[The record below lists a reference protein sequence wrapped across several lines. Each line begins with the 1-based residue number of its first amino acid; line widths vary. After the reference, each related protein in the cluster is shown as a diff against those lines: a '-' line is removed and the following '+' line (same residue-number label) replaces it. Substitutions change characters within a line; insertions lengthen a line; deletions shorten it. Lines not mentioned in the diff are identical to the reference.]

1 MASIRFSNDPETPS
15 IVNIGGHPVA
25 RVTMVMDEE
34 TKNALI
40 NLVNE
45 RRRILRKRVPSHLP
59 VVEPVDNVEEAL
71 LDAMVGI
78 REAGGAKWVR
88 RNFGKQ

>member
-1 MASIRFSNDPETPS
+1 MASITFSKDPDTPS
-15 IVNIGGHPVA
+15 IIDVGGEPAA
-25 RVTMVMDEE
+25 RVTVVMDEA
-34 TKNALI
+34 TKNAFI
-40 NLVNE
+40 HLVNE
-45 RRRILRKRVPSHLP
+45 RRRILRERVPSHLP

-71 LDAMVGI
+71 LDAIVGI